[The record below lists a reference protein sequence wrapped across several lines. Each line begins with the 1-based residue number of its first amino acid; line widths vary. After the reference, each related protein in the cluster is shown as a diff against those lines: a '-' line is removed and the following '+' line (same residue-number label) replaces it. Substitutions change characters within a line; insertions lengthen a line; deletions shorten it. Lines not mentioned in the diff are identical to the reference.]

1 VVARAIETEEIIVP
15 FPCAREKIVPPT
27 HVRSTLVASSLR
39 ALRERRLFDAYTAAL
54 DPEWKNAI
62 LESVA
67 GVWLPMEAGLAHYR
81 ACNTLPL
88 SLLEVVAMGREV
100 GDRINTTFLG
110 TMIRAAKGAGV
121 TPWAGFPYALKL
133 YERLFNGGACS
144 VGKIGPKDARME
156 VAGNPMVSISYFRNA
171 MRGVWQ
177 GGIELFCQKAYVTEL
192 ARTETS
198 YKVKISWA

>member
-1 VVARAIETEEIIVP
+1 MPHATEEELIVP

-39 ALRERRLFDAYTAAL
+39 ALRERGLFDSYAVAL
-54 DPEWKNAI
+54 DAEWKETV
-62 LESVA
+62 LGTVA
-67 GVWLPMEAGLAHYR
+67 GLWLPIDAGLAHYR
-81 ACNTLPL
+81 ACDTLPL
-88 SLLEVVAMGREV
+88 SMLEVVAMGREV
-100 GDRINTTFLG
+100 GDRIHSTFLG
-110 TMIRAAKGAGV
+110 TMIRAAKSAGV

-144 VGKIGPKDARME
+144 VGRSGPKDARME
-156 VAGNPMVSISYFRNA
+156 VAGNPMVSVPYFRNA

-177 GGIELFCQKAYVTEL
+177 AGVELFCQKSYVTEL
-192 ARTETS
+192 TRSETS